1 MILQAL
7 VCCYEALA
15 GRGELEKEGWSPVK
29 VGWGLEL
36 DADGQVKS
44 LLLMGGTD
52 AKGKQRPRIMKLPD
66 PVKRSSGVAANFLC
80 DNSAYVLGV
89 DAKGKPE
96 RTRECFAACAQKH
109 LNILKDVQHPTAKA
123 ILNFFERWKPEN
135 AACHPAIQPNLEA
148 LLKGGNIV
156 FVTHDAEGE
165 LQLAQ
170 DVPEIRRAWDEAY
183 ANSDDAVMGRRL
195 VTGEE
200 GPIAILHSSI
210 KGVMGA
216 QSSGAS
222 LVSFNAPAFES
233 YGKENA
239 RDNQGQGRNA
249 PVGKYAAFAYGAALN
264 YMVGH
269 ADFHGRLGDTTL
281 VYWAEGAEP
290 AYGSAF
296 MAMMGMG
303 GDDKNEITQK
313 ELSGLLT
320 ALCQGNTVKWANV
333 PLNPKNRFYI
343 LGLAPNA
350 SRLSVRFF
358 LQNSFDEF
366 AQNYQKHQDDLKI
379 VHSASDERETL
390 SMWALLGETVVKKNN
405 KPPKSQR
412 QLVEEIKET
421 AIKNP
426 NKPPKFQR
434 QLVEEMLNA
443 ILTGSPYPSTL
454 FTQVEIR
461 IRAEKDINRGKA
473 AIIKAYLRRNVVEQQ
488 RKNAHVYEEVLGVA
502 LNESK
507 TTDLPYRLG
516 RLFAVLE
523 ALQLEAFKDNNNRD
537 SKPNTTIKDQFFS
550 SACATPA
557 VAFPIIVDR
566 AQKYLRKLKAKNK
579 EGLARYYSGMMDD
592 IIGNFEE
599 KRYPAHLSL
608 EDQGIFQ
615 IGYYHQRQRMYAKK
629 EEKDNG

>member
-7 VCCYEALA
+7 VRCYEALA
-15 GRGELEKEGWSPVK
+15 ERGELEKPGWSPVK
-29 VGWGLEL
+29 VSWGLEL

-52 AKGKQRPRIMKLPD
+52 AKGKQIPRVMKLPD

-80 DNSAYVLGV
+80 DNSAYVLGI
-89 DAKGKPE
+89 DAKGKLE
-96 RTRECFAACAQKH
+96 RTRGCFAACAQKH
-109 LNILKDVQHPTAKA
+109 QDILKDVRHPTAKA

-135 AACHPAIQPNLEA
+135 AACHPAIQPNLET

-170 DVPEIRRAWDEAY
+170 DVPEIRRAWDETY
-183 ANSDDAVMGRRL
+183 AKSDDAVMGRCL

-200 GPIAILHSSI
+200 GPIAILHPSI

-233 YGKENA
+233 YGKESA

-303 GDDKNEITQK
+303 GEDKNEITQK
-313 ELSGLLT
+313 ELSGVLT
-320 ALCQGNTVKWANV
+320 ALCGGHTVKWANV

-366 AQNYQKHQDDLKI
+366 VQNYQKHQEDLDI
-379 VHSASDERETL
+379 VRPAFDERETL
-390 SMWALLGETVVKKNN
+390 SMWALL
-405 KPPKSQR
+405 R
-412 QLVEEIKET
+412 ET

-426 NKPPKFQR
+426 NKPPEFQR

-461 IRAEKDINRGKA
+461 IRAEREINREKA
-473 AIIKAYLRRNVVEQQ
+473 AIIKAYLWRNVAKRQKDQ
-488 RKNAHVYEEVLGVA
+488 KHIYKGVLGVE
-502 LNESK
+502 LNISK
-507 TTDLPYRLG
+507 TTYLPYRLG

-523 ALQLEAFKDNNNRD
+523 ALQSEAFKDNNNRD

-550 SACATPA
+550 SACATPV
-557 VAFPIIVDR
+557 VAFPIIVGR
-566 AQKYLRKLKAKNK
+566 AQNHLRKLKAKNK
-579 EGLARYYSGMMDD
+579 EGLARYYSGMMDE
-592 IIGNFEE
+592 IIGNFGES
-599 KRYPAHLSL
+599 YPAHLSL

-615 IGYYHQRQRMYAKK
+615 IGYYQQRQRMYAKK

>member
-7 VCCYEALA
+7 VRCYEALA
-15 GRGELEKEGWSPVK
+15 ERGELEKPGWSPVK
-29 VGWGLEL
+29 VSWGLEL
-36 DADGQVKS
+36 NADGQVKS
-44 LLLMGGTD
+44 LLPLGSMDT
-52 AKGKQRPRIMKLPD
+52 KSKQFSRTMTLPNKL
-66 PVKRSSGVAANFLC
+66 KSTSRASSNFLW
-80 DNSAYVLGV
+80 DNSEYIFGLG
-89 DAKGKPE
+89 KKE
-96 RTRECFAACAQKH
+96 NTTEKNFQACVWRHQE
-109 LNILKDVQHPTAKA
+109 ILKDVKHPFAQA
-123 ILNFFERWKPEN
+123 IVKFFDGWKPEN
-135 AACHPAIQPNLEA
+135 SFENPIIKTNIKELI
-148 LLKGGNIV
+148 KGGNIV
-156 FVTHDAEGE
+156 FVMEDSNGE
-165 LQLAQ
+165 LQFAH
-170 DVPEIRRAWDEAY
+170 DVPEIRRAWDETY
-183 ANSDDAVMGRRL
+183 ISIGNEEVGRCL
-195 VTGEE
+195 VTGEKT
-200 GPIAILHSSI
+200 PIAILHPSI
-210 KGVMGA
+210 SGVYGA
-216 QSSGAS
+216 KSFGAL
-222 LVSFNAPAFES
+222 LVSFNMEASES
-233 YGKENA
+233 YGKE
-239 RDNQGQGRNA
+239 QGRNA

-303 GDDKNEITQK
+303 GEDKNEITQK
-313 ELSGLLT
+313 ELSGVLT
-320 ALCQGNTVKWANV
+320 ALCQGHNVKWANV

-366 AQNYQKHQDDLKI
+366 VQNYQKHQEDLDI
-379 VHSASDERETL
+379 VRPAFDERETL
-390 SMWALLGETVVKKNN
+390 SMWALL
-405 KPPKSQR
+405 R
-412 QLVEEIKET
+412 ET

-461 IRAEKDINRGKA
+461 IRAEKEINRGKA
-473 AIIKAYLRRNVVEQQ
+473 AIIKAYLWRNVAKRQKDQ
-488 RKNAHVYEEVLGVA
+488 KHIYKGVLGVE

-523 ALQLEAFKDNNNRD
+523 ALQLEAFRDNNNRD

-550 SACATPA
+550 SACATPV

-579 EGLARYYSGMMDD
+579 EGLARYYSDMMDD

>member
-7 VCCYEALA
+7 VRCYEALA
-15 GRGELEKEGWSPVK
+15 ERGELEKEGWSPVK
-29 VGWGLEL
+29 VSWGLEL

-52 AKGKQRPRIMKLPD
+52 AKGKQIPRVMKLPD

-96 RTRECFAACAQKH
+96 RTRECFAACARKH
-109 LNILKDVQHPTAKA
+109 QDVLKDVRHPTGKA

-183 ANSDDAVMGRRL
+183 AKSDDAVMGRCL

-200 GPIAILHSSI
+200 GPIAILHPSI

-233 YGKENA
+233 YGKESA

-264 YMVGH
+264 YMVGQ

-303 GDDKNEITQK
+303 GEDKNEITQK
-313 ELSGLLT
+313 ELSGVLT
-320 ALCQGNTVKWANV
+320 ALCQGYTVKWANV

-366 AQNYQKHQDDLKI
+366 VQNYQKHQEDLDI
-379 VHSASDERETL
+379 VRPAFDERETL
-390 SMWALLGETVVKKNN
+390 SMWALL
-405 KPPKSQR
+405 R
-412 QLVEEIKET
+412 ET

-426 NKPPKFQR
+426 NKPPEFQR

-461 IRAEKDINRGKA
+461 IRAEKEINRGKA
-473 AIIKAYLRRNVVEQQ
+473 AIIKAYLWRNVAKRQKDQ
-488 RKNAHVYEEVLGVA
+488 KHIYEEVLGVA

-523 ALQLEAFKDNNNRD
+523 ALQLEAFRDNNNRD

-550 SACATPA
+550 SACATPV

-579 EGLARYYSGMMDD
+579 EGLARYYSDMMDD

-608 EDQGIFQ
+608 EDQGVFQ

>member
-7 VCCYEALA
+7 VRCYEALTE
-15 GRGELEKEGWSPVK
+15 RGELEKEGWSPVK
-29 VGWGLEL
+29 VSWGLEL

-52 AKGKQRPRIMKLPD
+52 TKGKQSPRIMKLPD

-89 DAKGKPE
+89 DAKGKPK

-183 ANSDDAVMGRRL
+183 ANSDDAVMGRCL

-200 GPIAILHSSI
+200 GPVAILHPSI

-313 ELSGLLT
+313 ELSGVLT

-333 PLNPKNRFYI
+333 PLNPENRFYI
-343 LGLAPNA
+343 LGIAPNA
-350 SRLSVRFF
+350 SRLSVCFF
-358 LQNSFDEF
+358 LQDSFGAF
-366 AQNYQKHQDDLKI
+366 VTHYQKPQERLNI
-379 VHSASDERETL
+379 VRPAFDERETL
-390 SMWALLGETVVKKNN
+390 SMWALL
-405 KPPKSQR
+405 R
-412 QLVEEIKET
+412 ET
-421 AIKNP
+421 AIKSP

-434 QLVEEMLNA
+434 QLVEEMLRA
-443 ILTGSPYPSTL
+443 VLTGSLYPSAL
-454 FTQVEIR
+454 YTQTEIR
-461 IRAEKDINRGKA
+461 LRAEKDINRGKA
-473 AIIKAYLRRNVVEQQ
+473 AMIKAYLLRNVVEQQ
-488 RKNAHVYEEVLGVA
+488 KDQTHIYKEVLDVE
-502 LNESK
+502 LNEQS
-507 TTDLPYRLG
+507 TYLPYRLG

-523 ALQLEAFKDNNNRD
+523 AVQQKANPNI
-537 SKPNTTIKDQFFS
+537 NTTIKDRYFNS
-550 SACATPA
+550 GCATPA
-557 VAFPIIVDR
+557 LVFPTLLR
-566 AQKYLRKLKAKNK
+566 LAQ
-579 EGLARYYSGMMDD
+579 S
-592 IIGNFEE
+592 
-599 KRYPAHLSL
+599 HLSKIGGGAAVYYDKMITEL
-608 EDQGIFQ
+608 LGDVTQSYPPRLSLQDQGIFQ
-615 IGYYHQRQRMYAKK
+615 IGYYHQKQKLFTKK

>member
-7 VCCYEALA
+7 VRCYEALA
-15 GRGELEKEGWSPVK
+15 ERGELEKPGWSPVK
-29 VGWGLEL
+29 VSWGLEL

-44 LLLMGGTD
+44 LLPLGGMD
-52 AKGKQRPRIMKLPD
+52 SKSKQFSRTMTLPNKL
-66 PVKRSSGVAANFLC
+66 KSTSRASSNFLW
-80 DNSAYVLGV
+80 DNSEYILGL
-89 DAKGKPE
+89 GKKE
-96 RTRECFAACAQKH
+96 NTTEKNFQACVWRHQE
-109 LNILKDVQHPTAKA
+109 ILKDVKHPFAQA
-123 ILNFFERWKPEN
+123 IVKFFDGWKPEN
-135 AACHPAIQPNLEA
+135 SFENPIIKTNIKELI
-148 LLKGGNIV
+148 KGGNIV
-156 FVTHDAEGE
+156 FVMEDSNGE
-165 LQLAQ
+165 LQFAH
-170 DVPEIRRAWDEAY
+170 DVPEIRRAWDETY
-183 ANSDDAVMGRRL
+183 ISMGNEEVGRCL
-195 VTGEE
+195 VTGEKT
-200 GPIAILHSSI
+200 PIAILHPSI
-210 KGVMGA
+210 SGVYGA
-216 QSSGAS
+216 KSFGAL
-222 LVSFNAPAFES
+222 LVSFNMEASES
-233 YGKENA
+233 YGKE
-239 RDNQGQGRNA
+239 QGRNA

-281 VYWAEGAEP
+281 VYWAEDAEP

-303 GDDKNEITQK
+303 GEDKNEITQK
-313 ELSGLLT
+313 ELSSVLT
-320 ALCQGNTVKWANV
+320 ALCDGRTVKWANV

-366 AQNYQKHQDDLKI
+366 AQYYQKHQEDLDI
-379 VHSASDERETL
+379 VRPAFDERETL

-421 AIKNP
+421 AIKKP

-461 IRAEKDINRGKA
+461 IRAEKEINRGKA

-488 RKNAHVYEEVLGVA
+488 RKNAHVYEEVLGVE
-502 LNESK
+502 LNISK
-507 TTDLPYRLG
+507 TTYLPYRLG

-523 ALQLEAFKDNNNRD
+523 ALQLEAFRDGNNKD

-550 SACATPA
+550 SACATPV
-557 VAFPIIVDR
+557 VAFPMIVDR

-579 EGLARYYSGMMDD
+579 EGLARYYSSMMDE
-592 IIGNFEE
+592 IIGNFGES
-599 KRYPAHLSL
+599 YPAHLSL

-615 IGYYHQRQRMYAKK
+615 IGYYHQKQKLFTKK

>member
-7 VCCYEALA
+7 VRCYEALTE
-15 GRGELEKEGWSPVK
+15 RGELEKPGWSPVK
-29 VGWGLEL
+29 VSWGLEL

-52 AKGKQRPRIMKLPD
+52 AKGKQIPRVMKLPD

-96 RTRECFAACAQKH
+96 RTRECFAACARKH
-109 LNILKDVQHPTAKA
+109 QDVLKDVRHPTAKA

-135 AACHPAIQPNLEA
+135 AACHPAIQPNLET

-170 DVPEIRRAWDEAY
+170 DVPEIRRAWDEVY
-183 ANSDDAVMGRRL
+183 AKSDDAVMGRCL

-200 GPIAILHSSI
+200 GPIAILHPSI

-233 YGKENA
+233 YGKESA

-303 GDDKNEITQK
+303 GEDKNEITQK
-313 ELSGLLT
+313 ELRGLLT
-320 ALCQGNTVKWANV
+320 ALCQGNTVKWENV

-366 AQNYQKHQDDLKI
+366 VQNYQKHQEDLDI
-379 VHSASDERETL
+379 VRPTFDERETL
-390 SMWALLGETVVKKNN
+390 SMWALL
-405 KPPKSQR
+405 R
-412 QLVEEIKET
+412 ET

-426 NKPPKFQR
+426 NKPPEFQR

-461 IRAEKDINRGKA
+461 IRAEKEINRGKA

-523 ALQLEAFKDNNNRD
+523 ALQLEAFRDNNNRD

-550 SACATPA
+550 SACATPV

-579 EGLARYYSGMMDD
+579 EGLARYYSDMMDD

-629 EEKDNG
+629 EEKDDG

>member
-7 VCCYEALA
+7 VRCYEALA
-15 GRGELEKEGWSPVK
+15 DRGELEKPGWSPVK
-29 VGWGLEL
+29 VSWGLEL
-36 DADGQVKS
+36 DANGQVKS
-44 LLLMGGTD
+44 LLPLGGTD
-52 AKGKQRPRIMKLPD
+52 AKGKQVPRIMKLPE
-66 PVKRSSGVAANFLC
+66 PMKRSSGVAANFLC

-96 RTRECFAACAQKH
+96 RTRECFAACARKH
-109 LNILKDVQHPTAKA
+109 QAVLKDVQHPTAKA
-123 ILNFFERWKPEN
+123 ILHFFDTWKPEN
-135 AACHPAIQPNLEA
+135 AAQHPAIQPNLDA

-156 FVTHDAEGE
+156 FVMEDADGE
-165 LQLAQ
+165 MQLAN

-183 ANSDDAVMGRRL
+183 TKSDDAVMGRCL

-200 GPIAILHSSI
+200 GPIAILHPSI

-264 YMVGH
+264 YMVGQ

-290 AYGSAF
+290 AYSSAF

-303 GDDKNEITQK
+303 GEDKNEITQK
-313 ELSGLLT
+313 ELDGVLK
-320 ALCQGNTVKWANV
+320 ALCGGHAVNWANV
-333 PLNPKNRFYI
+333 PLNPENPFYI

-358 LQNSFDEF
+358 LRDSFGAFVEH
-366 AQNYQKHQDDLKI
+366 YQKHQERLNI
-379 VHSASDERETL
+379 VRPAFDERETL
-390 SMWALLGETVVKKNN
+390 SMWALLRETVNPN
-405 KPPKSQR
+405 SRDKSAQP
-412 QLVEEIKET
+412 QLVG
-421 AIKNP
+421 
-426 NKPPKFQR
+426 
-434 QLVEEMLNA
+434 EMLRA
-443 ILTGSPYPSTL
+443 VLTGSLYPAAL
-454 FTQVEIR
+454 YTQTEIR
-461 IRAEKDINRGKA
+461 LRAEKDIPRGKA
-473 AIIKAYLRRNVVEQQ
+473 AIIKAYLLRNVVEQQ
-488 RKNAHVYEEVLGVA
+488 KDQTHNYKEVLDVE
-502 LNESK
+502 LNEQS
-507 TTDLPYRLG
+507 TYLPYRLG

-523 ALQLEAFKDNNNRD
+523 AVQQKANPNI
-537 SKPNTTIKDQFFS
+537 NTTIKDRYFN

-557 VAFPIIVDR
+557 LVFPTLLR
-566 AQKYLRKLKAKNK
+566 LAQSHLSKIGGGS
-579 EGLARYYSGMMDD
+579 EVYYDKMITELLGSVTQS
-592 IIGNFEE
+592 
-599 KRYPAHLSL
+599 YPARVSL
-608 EDQGIFQ
+608 QDQGIFQ
-615 IGYYHQRQRMYAKK
+615 LGYYHQKQKLFTKK

>member
-7 VCCYEALA
+7 VRCYEALA
-15 GRGELEKEGWSPVK
+15 ERGELEKEGWSPVK
-29 VGWGLEL
+29 VSWGLEL

-52 AKGKQRPRIMKLPD
+52 AKGKQIPRVMKLPD

-80 DNSAYVLGV
+80 DNSAYVLGI

-96 RTRECFAACAQKH
+96 RTRECFAACARKH
-109 LNILKDVQHPTAKA
+109 QDVLRDVRHPTAKA

-135 AACHPAIQPNLEA
+135 AACHPAIQPNLET

-183 ANSDDAVMGRRL
+183 AKSDDAVMGRCL

-200 GPIAILHSSI
+200 GPIAILHPSI

-233 YGKENA
+233 YGKESA

-303 GDDKNEITQK
+303 GEDKNEITQK
-313 ELSGLLT
+313 ELSSVLT
-320 ALCQGNTVKWANV
+320 VLCDGRTVKWANV
-333 PLNPKNRFYI
+333 PLNPENRFYI
-343 LGLAPNA
+343 LGIAPNA
-350 SRLSVRFF
+350 SRLSVCFF
-358 LQNSFDEF
+358 LQDSFGAF
-366 AQNYQKHQDDLKI
+366 VTHYQKHQERLNI
-379 VHSASDERETL
+379 VRPAFDERETL
-390 SMWALLGETVVKKNN
+390 SMWALL
-405 KPPKSQR
+405 R
-412 QLVEEIKET
+412 ET
-421 AIKNP
+421 AIKSP

-434 QLVEEMLNA
+434 QLVEEMLRA
-443 ILTGSPYPSTL
+443 VLTGSRYPSAL
-454 FTQVEIR
+454 YTQTEVR
-461 IRAEKDINRGKA
+461 LRAEKNINRGKA
-473 AIIKAYLRRNVVEQQ
+473 AIIKAYLLRNVVEQQ
-488 RKNAHVYEEVLGVA
+488 KDQTHIYKEVLDVE
-502 LNESK
+502 LNEQS
-507 TTDLPYRLG
+507 TYLPYRLG

-523 ALQLEAFKDNNNRD
+523 AVQQKANPNI
-537 SKPNTTIKDQFFS
+537 NTTIKDRYFN

-557 VAFPIIVDR
+557 LVFPTLLR
-566 AQKYLRKLKAKNK
+566 LAQ
-579 EGLARYYSGMMDD
+579 S
-592 IIGNFEE
+592 
-599 KRYPAHLSL
+599 HLSKIGGGAEVYYDKMITEL
-608 EDQGIFQ
+608 LGDVTQSYPPRLNLQDQGIFQ

>member
-7 VCCYEALA
+7 VRCYEALA
-15 GRGELEKEGWSPVK
+15 ERGELEKPGWSPVK
-29 VGWGLEL
+29 VSWGLEL

-52 AKGKQRPRIMKLPD
+52 AKGKQIPRIMKLPD
-66 PVKRSSGVAANFLC
+66 PVKRASGIATNFLC
-80 DNSAYVLGV
+80 DNSSYILGI

-96 RTRECFAACAQKH
+96 RTRECFAACARKH
-109 LNILKDVQHPTAKA
+109 QDVLKDVRHPTAKA

-183 ANSDDAVMGRRL
+183 ANSDDAVMGRCL

-200 GPIAILHSSI
+200 GPIAILHPSI

-233 YGKENA
+233 YGKESA

-303 GDDKNEITQK
+303 GEDKNEITQK

-320 ALCQGNTVKWANV
+320 ALCQGNTVKWENV

-343 LGLAPNA
+343 LGIAPNA

-366 AQNYQKHQDDLKI
+366 AQNYQKHQEDLDI
-379 VHSASDERETL
+379 VRPAFDERETL
-390 SMWALLGETVVKKNN
+390 SMWALL
-405 KPPKSQR
+405 R
-412 QLVEEIKET
+412 ET
-421 AIKNP
+421 AIKSP

-473 AIIKAYLRRNVVEQQ
+473 AMIKAYLLRNVVERQKDQ
-488 RKNAHVYEEVLGVA
+488 THIYEEVLGVE
-502 LNESK
+502 LNEQS
-507 TTDLPYRLG
+507 TYLPYRLG

-523 ALQLEAFKDNNNRD
+523 ALQSEAFKDNNNRD

-550 SACATPA
+550 SACATPV
-557 VAFPIIVDR
+557 VAFPIIVGR
-566 AQKYLRKLKAKNK
+566 AQNHLRKLKAKNK
-579 EGLARYYSGMMDD
+579 EGLARYYSGMMDE
-592 IIGNFEE
+592 IIGNFGES
-599 KRYPAHLSL
+599 YPAHLSL

>member
-7 VCCYEALA
+7 VRCYEALA
-15 GRGELEKEGWSPVK
+15 ERGELEKPGWSPVK
-29 VGWGLEL
+29 VSWGLEL
-36 DADGQVKS
+36 DVDGQVKS
-44 LLLMGGTD
+44 LLPLGSMD
-52 AKGKQRPRIMKLPD
+52 AKSKQFSRTMTLPNKL
-66 PVKRSSGVAANFLC
+66 KSTSRASSNFLW
-80 DNSAYVLGV
+80 DNSEYILGL
-89 DAKGKPE
+89 GKKE
-96 RTRECFAACAQKH
+96 NTTEKNFQACVWRHQE
-109 LNILKDVQHPTAKA
+109 ILKDVKHPFAQA
-123 ILNFFERWKPEN
+123 IVKFFDGWKPEN
-135 AACHPAIQPNLEA
+135 SFENPIIKTNIKELI
-148 LLKGGNIV
+148 KGGNIV
-156 FVTHDAEGE
+156 FAMEDSNEE
-165 LQLAQ
+165 LQFAN
-170 DVPEIRRAWDEAY
+170 DVPEIRRAWDETY
-183 ANSDDAVMGRRL
+183 ISMGNEEVGRCL
-195 VTGEE
+195 VTGEKT
-200 GPIAILHSSI
+200 PIAILHPSI
-210 KGVMGA
+210 SGIYGA
-216 QSSGAS
+216 KSFGAL
-222 LVSFNAPAFES
+222 LVSFNMEASES
-233 YGKENA
+233 YGKE
-239 RDNQGQGRNA
+239 QGRNA

-523 ALQLEAFKDNNNRD
+523 ALQLEAFRDGNNKD

-579 EGLARYYSGMMDD
+579 EGLARYYSDMMDD

>member
-7 VCCYEALA
+7 VRCYEALA
-15 GRGELEKEGWSPVK
+15 ERGELEKPGWSPVK
-29 VGWGLEL
+29 VSWGLEL
-36 DADGQVKS
+36 DVDGQVKS
-44 LLLMGGTD
+44 LLPLGSMD
-52 AKGKQRPRIMKLPD
+52 AKSKQFSRTMTLPNKL
-66 PVKRSSGVAANFLC
+66 KSTSRASSNFLW
-80 DNSAYVLGV
+80 DNSEYILGL
-89 DAKGKPE
+89 GKKE
-96 RTRECFAACAQKH
+96 NTTEKNFQACVWRHQE
-109 LNILKDVQHPTAKA
+109 ILKDVKHPFAQA
-123 ILNFFERWKPEN
+123 IVKFFDGWKPEN
-135 AACHPAIQPNLEA
+135 SFENPIIKTNIKELI
-148 LLKGGNIV
+148 KGGNIV
-156 FVTHDAEGE
+156 FAMEDSNEK
-165 LQLAQ
+165 LQFAH
-170 DVPEIRRAWDEAY
+170 DVPEIRRAWDETY
-183 ANSDDAVMGRRL
+183 ISMGNEEVGRCL
-195 VTGEE
+195 VTGEKT
-200 GPIAILHSSI
+200 PIAILHPSI
-210 KGVMGA
+210 SGVYGA
-216 QSSGAS
+216 KSFGAL
-222 LVSFNAPAFES
+222 LVSFNMEASES
-233 YGKENA
+233 YGKE
-239 RDNQGQGRNA
+239 QGRNA

-320 ALCQGNTVKWANV
+320 ALCQGNTVKWENV

-461 IRAEKDINRGKA
+461 IRAEKEINRGKA

-488 RKNAHVYEEVLGVA
+488 RKNAHVYEEVLDVE
-502 LNESK
+502 LNISK
-507 TTDLPYRLG
+507 TTYLPYRLG

-523 ALQLEAFKDNNNRD
+523 ALQLEAFRDGNNKD

-550 SACATPA
+550 SACATPV
-557 VAFPIIVDR
+557 VAFPMIVDR

-579 EGLARYYSGMMDD
+579 EGLARYYSSMMDE
-592 IIGNFEE
+592 IIGDFGES
-599 KRYPAHLSL
+599 YPAHLSL

>member
-7 VCCYEALA
+7 VRCYEALA
-15 GRGELEKEGWSPVK
+15 ERGELEKPGWSPVK
-29 VGWGLEL
+29 VSWGLEL

-52 AKGKQRPRIMKLPD
+52 AKGKQIPRVMKLPD

-96 RTRECFAACAQKH
+96 RTRECFAACARKH
-109 LNILKDVQHPTAKA
+109 QDVLKNVRHPTAKA

-135 AACHPAIQPNLEA
+135 AACHPAIQPNLET

-183 ANSDDAVMGRRL
+183 AKSDDAVMGRCL

-200 GPIAILHSSI
+200 GPIAILHPSI

-233 YGKENA
+233 YGKESA

-303 GDDKNEITQK
+303 GEDKSEITQK
-313 ELSGLLT
+313 ELSGVLT
-320 ALCQGNTVKWANV
+320 ALCGGHTVKWANV

-366 AQNYQKHQDDLKI
+366 AQNYQKHQEDLDI
-379 VHSASDERETL
+379 VRPAFDERETL
-390 SMWALLGETVVKKNN
+390 SMWALL
-405 KPPKSQR
+405 R
-412 QLVEEIKET
+412 ET

-426 NKPPKFQR
+426 NKPPEFQR

-461 IRAEKDINRGKA
+461 IRAEREINREKA

-523 ALQLEAFKDNNNRD
+523 ALQLEAFRDNNNRD

-550 SACATPA
+550 SACATPV
-557 VAFPIIVDR
+557 VAFPIIVGR
-566 AQKYLRKLKAKNK
+566 AQNHLRKLKAKNK
-579 EGLARYYSGMMDD
+579 EGLARYYSGMMDE
-592 IIGNFEE
+592 IIGNFGES
-599 KRYPAHLSL
+599 YPAHLSL

>member
-7 VCCYEALA
+7 VRCYEALA
-15 GRGELEKEGWSPVK
+15 ERGELEKPGWSPVK
-29 VGWGLEL
+29 VSWGLEL

-52 AKGKQRPRIMKLPD
+52 AKGKQIPRVMKLPD

-80 DNSAYVLGV
+80 DNSAYVLGI

-96 RTRECFAACAQKH
+96 RTRECFAACARKH
-109 LNILKDVQHPTAKA
+109 QDVLKDVRHPTAKA

-183 ANSDDAVMGRRL
+183 AKSDDAVMGRCL

-200 GPIAILHSSI
+200 GPIAILHPSI

-233 YGKENA
+233 YGKESA

-303 GDDKNEITQK
+303 GEDKNEITQK
-313 ELSGLLT
+313 ELRGLLT
-320 ALCQGNTVKWANV
+320 ALCQGNTVKWENV

-366 AQNYQKHQDDLKI
+366 VQNYQKHQEDLDI
-379 VHSASDERETL
+379 VRPTFDERETL
-390 SMWALLGETVVKKNN
+390 SMWALL
-405 KPPKSQR
+405 R
-412 QLVEEIKET
+412 ET

-426 NKPPKFQR
+426 NKPPEFQR

-461 IRAEKDINRGKA
+461 IRAEKEINRGKA

-523 ALQLEAFKDNNNRD
+523 ALQLEAFRDNNNRD

-550 SACATPA
+550 SACATPV

-579 EGLARYYSGMMDD
+579 EGLARYYSDMMDD

-629 EEKDNG
+629 EEKDDG

>member
-7 VCCYEALA
+7 VRCYEALA

-29 VGWGLEL
+29 VSWGLEL

-52 AKGKQRPRIMKLPD
+52 AKGKQIPRVMKLPD

-96 RTRECFAACAQKH
+96 RTRGCFAACAQKH
-109 LNILKDVQHPTAKA
+109 QDVLKDVRHPTAKA

-183 ANSDDAVMGRRL
+183 ANSDDAVMGRCL

-200 GPIAILHSSI
+200 GPIAILHPSI

-269 ADFHGRLGDTTL
+269 ADFHGRLGDTML

-313 ELSGLLT
+313 ELSGVMT
-320 ALCQGNTVKWANV
+320 ALCDGYTVKWENV
-333 PLNPKNRFYI
+333 PLNPENRFYI

-350 SRLSVRFF
+350 SRLSVGFF
-358 LQNSFDEF
+358 LQDSFGAF
-366 AQNYQKHQDDLKI
+366 VTHYQKHQERLNI
-379 VHSASDERETL
+379 VRPAFDERETL
-390 SMWALLGETVVKKNN
+390 SMWALL
-405 KPPKSQR
+405 R
-412 QLVEEIKET
+412 ET
-421 AIKNP
+421 AIKSP

-434 QLVEEMLNA
+434 QLVEEMLRA
-443 ILTGSPYPSTL
+443 VLTGSLYPSAL
-454 FTQVEIR
+454 YTQTEIR
-461 IRAEKDINRGKA
+461 LRAEKDINRGKA
-473 AIIKAYLRRNVVEQQ
+473 AMIKAYLLRNVVEQQ
-488 RKNAHVYEEVLGVA
+488 KDQTHIYKEVLDVE
-502 LNESK
+502 LNEQS
-507 TTDLPYRLG
+507 TYLPYRLG

-523 ALQLEAFKDNNNRD
+523 AVQQKANPNI
-537 SKPNTTIKDQFFS
+537 NTTIKDRYFNS
-550 SACATPA
+550 GCATPA
-557 VAFPIIVDR
+557 LVFPTLLR
-566 AQKYLRKLKAKNK
+566 LAQ
-579 EGLARYYSGMMDD
+579 S
-592 IIGNFEE
+592 
-599 KRYPAHLSL
+599 HLSKIGGGAAVYYDKMITEL
-608 EDQGIFQ
+608 LGDVTQSYPPRLSLQDQGIFQ
-615 IGYYHQRQRMYAKK
+615 IGYYHQKQKLFTKK

>member
-7 VCCYEALA
+7 VRCYEALA
-15 GRGELEKEGWSPVK
+15 ERGELEKEGWSPVK
-29 VGWGLEL
+29 VSWGLEL

-52 AKGKQRPRIMKLPD
+52 AKGKQIPRVMKLPD

-96 RTRECFAACAQKH
+96 RTRECFAACARKH
-109 LNILKDVQHPTAKA
+109 QDVLKDVRHPTAKA

-135 AACHPAIQPNLEA
+135 AACHPAIQPNLET

-183 ANSDDAVMGRRL
+183 AKSDDAVMGRCL

-200 GPIAILHSSI
+200 GPIAILHPSI

-233 YGKENA
+233 YGKESA

-264 YMVGH
+264 YMVGQ

-303 GDDKNEITQK
+303 GEDKNEITQK
-313 ELSGLLT
+313 ELSGVLT
-320 ALCQGNTVKWANV
+320 ALCQGHNVKWANV

-358 LQNSFDEF
+358 LQNSFDKF
-366 AQNYQKHQDDLKI
+366 AQNYQKHQEDLDI
-379 VHSASDERETL
+379 VRPAFDERETL
-390 SMWALLGETVVKKNN
+390 SMWALL
-405 KPPKSQR
+405 R
-412 QLVEEIKET
+412 ET

-426 NKPPKFQR
+426 NKPPEFQR

-461 IRAEKDINRGKA
+461 IRAEKEINRGKA
-473 AIIKAYLRRNVVEQQ
+473 AIIKAYLWRNVAKRQKDQ
-488 RKNAHVYEEVLGVA
+488 KHIYEEVLGVA

-523 ALQLEAFKDNNNRD
+523 ALQLEAFRDNNNRD

-550 SACATPA
+550 SACATPV

-579 EGLARYYSGMMDD
+579 EGLARYYSDMMDD

-608 EDQGIFQ
+608 EDQGVFQ

>member
-7 VCCYEALA
+7 VRCYEALA

-29 VGWGLEL
+29 VSWGLEL

-183 ANSDDAVMGRRL
+183 ANSDDAVMGRCL

-233 YGKENA
+233 YGKESA

-264 YMVGH
+264 YMIGQ

-303 GDDKNEITQK
+303 GEDKNEITQK
-313 ELSGLLT
+313 ELSGVLT
-320 ALCQGNTVKWANV
+320 ALCQGNTVKWENV

-358 LQNSFDEF
+358 LQNTFDEF
-366 AQNYQKHQDDLKI
+366 AQNYQKHQEDLDI
-379 VHSASDERETL
+379 VRPAFDERETL
-390 SMWALLGETVVKKNN
+390 SMWALL
-405 KPPKSQR
+405 R
-412 QLVEEIKET
+412 ET
-421 AIKNP
+421 AIKSP

-434 QLVEEMLNA
+434 QLVEEMLRA
-443 ILTGSPYPSTL
+443 VLTGSLYPSAL
-454 FTQVEIR
+454 YTQTEIR
-461 IRAEKDINRGKA
+461 LRAEKDINRGKA
-473 AIIKAYLRRNVVEQQ
+473 AMIKAYLLRNVVEQQ
-488 RKNAHVYEEVLGVA
+488 KDQTHIYKEVLDVE
-502 LNESK
+502 LNEQS
-507 TTDLPYRLG
+507 TYLPYRLG

-523 ALQLEAFKDNNNRD
+523 AVQQKANPNI
-537 SKPNTTIKDQFFS
+537 NTTIKDRYFNS
-550 SACATPA
+550 GCATPA
-557 VAFPIIVDR
+557 LVFPTLLR
-566 AQKYLRKLKAKNK
+566 LAQ
-579 EGLARYYSGMMDD
+579 S
-592 IIGNFEE
+592 
-599 KRYPAHLSL
+599 HLSKIGGGAAVYYDKMITEL
-608 EDQGIFQ
+608 LGDVTQSYPLRLSLQDQGIFQ
-615 IGYYHQRQRMYAKK
+615 IGYYHQKQKLFTKK